1 MYDSKYSFSGYS
13 NIIKYYALSFM
24 TKYDKLFSFSHRLNE
39 FRNLVPQTEKRRSIK
54 ESV

>member
-24 TKYDKLFSFSHRLNE
+24 TKYGKLLSFPHRLTE
-39 FRNLVPQTEKRRSIK
+39 FRNLVPQTEKTRNKK